1 MALLT
6 LLLSPLKENFGR
18 ENVAQNRDSL
28 FHLTDVGLL
37 IFFFFNSSGKLLPP
51 VQSKFKQFLSIYSW
65 VNAASLWQNAMESVL

>member
-1 MALLT
+1 MALLS

-18 ENVAQNRDSL
+18 ENVAQNGDSL

-51 VQSKFKQFLSIYSW
+51 VQSEFKRLLSIFSRA
-65 VNAASLWQNAMESVL
+65 NAASLWQNAM

>member
-1 MALLT
+1 MALLS

-18 ENVAQNRDSL
+18 ENVAQNGDSL

-37 IFFFFNSSGKLLPP
+37 IFFFNSSGKLLPP
-51 VQSKFKQFLSIYSW
+51 VQSEFKLLLSIYSW